1 MIAQPM
7 RVSAGH
13 VPAYVTVTL
22 MAEASLTIE
31 FWEDSIA
38 NTADGGGESCFVS
51 IVRGISFA
59 TSSDVER

>member
-51 IVRGISFA
+51 IV
-59 TSSDVER
+59 